1 MDVGNM
7 DVSMP
12 IAEIIGR
19 ATVSEHLPIHEI
31 SCMLKTRFIDN
42 LRSFTFLL

>member
-1 MDVGNM
+1 M

-31 SCMLKTRFIDN
+31 SVRLHFCYN
-42 LRSFTFLL
+42 QV